1 MIDWH
6 LFSSSVKLH
15 SNKTWCGE
23 VQAKRDPRLDLK
35 RGMLQFSME
44 FPHIQSLI
52 PQGIQAII

>member
-6 LFSSSVKLH
+6 CFPAVLSYIVIKQ
-15 SNKTWCGE
+15 CGE